1 MVNGAILNLPLTQD
15 TTRKKKRCLIK
26 KNWQSS
32 FAQALTNLVI
42 NSITIDEK
50 VSFQER

>member
-15 TTRKKKRCLIK
+15 TTREKKALPNKKKIGK
-26 KNWQSS
+26 VYSP
-32 FAQALTNLVI
+32 LTNLVI

-50 VSFQER
+50 VSFQGR